1 MVEIHKHT
9 FVTLFSISS
18 SFFKRILRTLIK
30 RAMFNG
36 VDYDE
41 SLSGGGRDV
50 GDDDDDVGD
59 EDLDIKSNGSGG
71 HDDDERLA
79 GKERED
85 QSSNG
90 LTKDG
95 SHHTQLTSWKFS
107 LFPTTGSFPPVF

>member
-1 MVEIHKHT
+1 
-9 FVTLFSISS
+9 
-18 SFFKRILRTLIK
+18 
-30 RAMFNG
+30 MFNG

-79 GKERED
+79 GEERED
-85 QSSNG
+85 QASNG

-95 SHHTQLTSWKFS
+95 SHHTQLTSWKFFFIIS
-107 LFPTTGSFPPVF
+107 HHRKFPTCVLIVKVSKCNRGEDASKVEEDGG